1 MKERALEYAAS
12 AREVLSEGTDKVK
25 TFVVNEPARALGIAL
40 GLGGPPGMANQASVN
55 LDGSPVNQPE
65 GVVGN
70 ITEFGNDVM
79 TLVELQAQLAAL
91 DFKAAMARATIP
103 LVLIAVGLA
112 LLLASLPV
120 ALLGIAALVA
130 RAFSMN
136 VGWATLLTAAVAAI
150 VAAIVAVVAL
160 KRFLGSLDS
169 FRHSREELVRN
180 IAWIRTVL
188 VHSGR
193 SIPRGRF

>member
-1 MKERALEYAAS
+1 
-12 AREVLSEGTDKVK
+12 
-25 TFVVNEPARALGIAL
+25 
-40 GLGGPPGMANQASVN
+40 MANQASVN

-79 TLVELQAQLAAL
+79 TLVELQAQLATL

-103 LVLIAVGLA
+103 LVLVAVGLA

-120 ALLGIAALVA
+120 ALLGIGALVA
-130 RAFSMN
+130 SALSISI
-136 VGWATLLTAAVAAI
+136 GWATLLTAV
-150 VAAIVAVVAL
+150 VAAIVAVVVAVVAL
-160 KRFLGSLDS
+160 GRFLGSLDS
-169 FRHSREELVRN
+169 FRNSREELVRN
-180 IAWIRTVL
+180 ISWLRTVV

>member
-1 MKERALEYAAS
+1 
-12 AREVLSEGTDKVK
+12 
-25 TFVVNEPARALGIAL
+25 
-40 GLGGPPGMANQASVN
+40 MANQASVN

-103 LVLIAVGLA
+103 LVLIVVGTS

-120 ALLGIAALVA
+120 ALLGFAWLVA
-130 RAFSMN
+130 SALSIDE
-136 VGWATLLTAAVAAI
+136 GWAALLTAAVTAVVMAI
-150 VAAIVAVVAL
+150 VAAVAL
-160 KRFLGSLDS
+160 RRLLGSLES
-169 FRHSREELVRN
+169 FRSSREELVRN

>member
-1 MKERALEYAAS
+1 
-12 AREVLSEGTDKVK
+12 
-25 TFVVNEPARALGIAL
+25 
-40 GLGGPPGMANQASVN
+40 MANQASVN

-79 TLVELQAQLAAL
+79 TLVELQVQLAAL

-103 LVLIAVGLA
+103 LIFIVVGSA

-120 ALLGIAALVA
+120 ALLGIAWLVA
-130 RAFSMN
+130 SALSMSI
-136 VGWATLLTAAVAAI
+136 GWATLLTAVVAA
-150 VAAIVAVVAL
+150 VLAAVVAAVAYTRIL
-160 KRFLGSLDS
+160 SSLDG
-169 FRHSREELVRN
+169 FRHTREELIRN
-180 IAWIRTVL
+180 ISWIRTVL

-193 SIPRGRF
+193 SVPRGRF